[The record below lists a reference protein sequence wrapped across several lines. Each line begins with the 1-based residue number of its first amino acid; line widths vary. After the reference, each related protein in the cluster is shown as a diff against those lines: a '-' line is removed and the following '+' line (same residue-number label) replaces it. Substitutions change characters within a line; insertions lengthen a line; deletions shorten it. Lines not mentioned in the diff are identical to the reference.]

1 MTDWDQVSIIKH
13 KFQVS
18 RTGFKDNRKLVFQVI
33 SSSRGPDLLRG
44 AVDGA
49 IVDTIDDIVR
59 VLTVHSAADRLCGAK
74 NFLHGAGEL
83 LGHGPRPHDPGSGD
97 NVLHGDVTGV
107 LDVLHLLPVPRWL
120 LERLDDQSSGRWDH
134 GDGGLTVLDTQ
145 LAGHLKSLPLLSGLS
160 DVISDL
166 LGRQS
171 QGTDLGG
178 QGAGSS
184 DLSSYSPQVDKL
196 NLCGVELGSHVKCL
210 GDLELVDEA
219 LDHYH
224 EVSALVEVNQAIKA

>member
-33 SSSRGPDLLRG
+33 SSSRGPDLLGG

-83 LGHGPRPHDPGSGD
+83 LGHGPGPHDPGSGD
-97 NVLHGDVTGV
+97 DILHGDVTRV

-145 LAGHLKSLPLLSGLS
+145 LAGHLKSLPLLSGLG
-160 DVISDL
+160 DVISNL

-171 QGTDLGG
+171 QGTDLGS

-196 NLCGVELGSHVKCL
+196 DLCGVELGSHVKCL
-210 GDLELVDEA
+210 RDLELVDEV

-224 EVSALVEVNQAIKA
+224 EVAALVEVNQAIKA